1 MAKAL
6 TLAVFINMWNFIRNF
21 LKFWTHCVQSLGVLC
36 HGRII
41 EFCFRKHHQRHEH
54 GMQKRH
60 RSKLGQFGLYR
71 KWIGAENYHAYSKIS
86 YGAGKRVC
94 VCSKTTAYSNWK
106 RRLLHWSCFLQLHFE
121 VLCIDWFKNVKN
133 YTSGC
138 GADGYV
144 YLHLNIKPAFHQKN
158 SFGKRLKF
166 RRDFIIYRKKKTKK
180 IKIFKIW
187 VEKGVSHKNMA
198 CVFSCLE
205 RKWYRMAQI
214 SQYELVLH
222 KDDNWKIVG

>member
-1 MAKAL
+1 MVCKRGTGASLVSSDFTKEYFV
-6 TLAVFINMWNFIRNF
+6 AVLLPNAYVSKCRTCFTESE
-21 LKFWTHCVQSLGVLC
+21 LEQ
-36 HGRII
+36 RII
-41 EFCFRKHHQRHEH
+41 THI
-54 GMQKRH
+54 QKFLME
-60 RSKLGQFGLYR
+60 LGKGYAFVARQQHIR
-71 KWIGAENYHAYSKIS
+71 
-86 YGAGKRVC
+86 
-94 VCSKTTAYSNWK
+94 NWK